1 MEDNKHN
8 NSNPFDDIGLD
19 LDPETI
25 KKHQSEQQ
33 SRNERLDFL
42 IHKTFA
48 QTQSGIDLMV
58 LWDESLRM
66 APGLQPGMCDK
77 EAGIIEGKKSFIRS
91 IILTIRRIEQN
102 D

>member
-1 MEDNKHN
+1 MEDNHN

-25 KKHQSEQQ
+25 QRQQ
-33 SRNERLDFL
+33 QDQQARNERLDHL

-91 IILTIRRIEQN
+91 IILTIRRVEQN

>member
-1 MEDNKHN
+1 MAEQQ
-8 NSNPFDDIGLD
+8 NPYDDIGLD

-25 KKHQSEQQ
+25 SQHQRNQQ
-33 SRNERLDFL
+33 VRNERLDHL

-48 QTQSGIDLMV
+48 QTQAGIDLLI

-77 EAGIIEGKKSFIRS
+77 EAGMIEGKKSFIRS
-91 IILTIRRIEQN
+91 IILTIRRVESN
-102 D
+102 E